1 VAIQCLLE
9 GSLRAQ
15 GQGSVRLRFAAT
27 ITIDITINEERL
39 ASGIKPRKQSLTGN
53 ASLPCLREAGFHG
66 G

>member
-1 VAIQCLLE
+1 
-9 GSLRAQ
+9 
-15 GQGSVRLRFAAT
+15 LRFAAT